1 MSIISSIQ
9 SYTGPYLETNVLQSL
24 QKKSLFFNSI
34 PSNVYV
40 GTNSQYTYK
49 LTGFIE
55 NNSTGLTN
63 YFGCLINATKFNIT
77 PNSSC
82 IYPSFTGK

>member
-1 MSIISSIQ
+1 MNIDSANQ
-9 SYTGPYLETNVLQSL
+9 SFTIPYLETNVIQSL
-24 QKKSLFFNSI
+24 QRNTLIFNSI
-34 PSNVYV
+34 PSNVYIA
-40 GTNSQYTYK
+40 TYSLYTYK
-49 LTGFIE
+49 VVGFIE